1 VPSLFAD
8 QFNYQTPYGLQTLPK
23 SVPKISLR
31 VPQSSPGEDPADEP
45 TGNPATSSKSSEASA
60 SNGLAQ
66 SESNGMSGTTANA
79 MSRAGSQGSLNAMSS
94 MFDTPGTSS
103 SIAPGVSTSIPT
115 TKTSGATVDYPG
127 QAAYAN
133 LSSGAGS
140 AFNRVQSSSIQPGV
154 SSPAAEE
161 ASLTGGSSKFNL
173 AQMVRASKTAY
184 DNPIEHEVTGGYEP
198 DPEVGSI
205 EPGVS
210 SPAAIEAASNPLSS
224 YMPGVS
230 SAPTYADMMSPQQ
243 FGGSRYVSSLN
254 PMDQPDTE
262 TGGFSV
268 ESMLDTPQNSAAN
281 AASDSEVPD
290 GFLGGLENWGKSLVK
305 TARDD
310 WDSPETSP
318 VDSPGDAGE

>member
-8 QFNYQTPYGLQTLPK
+8 QFNYQTPYGLQPLPK

-31 VPQSSPGEDPADEP
+31 LPQSSPVDEP
-45 TGNPATSSKSSEASA
+45 ANEPVSNPATSSESSEASA
-60 SNGLAQ
+60 ANGLAQ

-94 MFDTPGTSS
+94 MFDTPGASS

-140 AFNRVQSSSIQPGV
+140 VFNRAQSSSIQPGV

-161 ASLTGGSSKFNL
+161 AALTGGSSKFNL
-173 AQMVRASKTAY
+173 AQMVSNSKAAY
-184 DNPIEHEVTGGYEP
+184 DNPIVHEVPDGYEP
-198 DPEVGSI
+198 DPEAGSI

-230 SAPTYADMMSPQQ
+230 EAPAYSEMLNNQQ
-243 FGGSRYVSSLN
+243 FGNSRFVSPL
-254 PMDQPDTE
+254 DQPDTD

-281 AASDSEVPD
+281 AASESEVPD

-310 WDSPETSP
+310 WDTPETSP